1 MESEHGLDIF
11 NKQIE
16 EALPATMYEAFAE
29 IQINNTCNEASKVDF
44 ASLLFGQDQ
53 VVNDLT
59 NNLKIKEHLQN

>member
-29 IQINNTCNEASKVDF
+29 IQIITHV
-44 ASLLFGQDQ
+44 
-53 VVNDLT
+53 T
-59 NNLKIKEHLQN
+59 RLQK